1 MSTRIVEEFLQ
12 NQSKISTYRDLI
24 QELKDKNKAL
34 IEQLTPLKVDQA
46 IELINSRNLGVTAV
60 KANEMCL
67 YISSQEKI
75 SKEKISEIFSLI
87 PNYSFMFDLDNN
99 GYLTGIYSKDIDS
112 IEEMYKFINDN
123 F

>member
-24 QELKDKNKAL
+24 QELKDKNKTL

-75 SKEKISEIFSLI
+75 SKETISEIFSLI

>member
-1 MSTRIVEEFLQ
+1 MSTKIVEEFLQ

-24 QELKDKNKAL
+24 QELKVKNKTL

-46 IELINSRNLGVTAV
+46 IELINSKDLGVTAV
-60 KANEMCL
+60 KQNDMCL
-67 YISSQEKI
+67 YITSENKI
-75 SKEKISEIFSLI
+75 TKGTISYIFSLI

-99 GYLTGIYSKDIDS
+99 GELTGIYSKDIDS